1 LVQDRNGSENFKN
14 RALIRLKT
22 HIGIGIAGGELEV
35 EARNCRE
42 AVDTLREC
50 LEIIGTGITK
60 APIHGIAKFIQF
72 LKALINRKKEAFFK
86 SEKS

>member
-22 HIGIGIAGGELEV
+22 HIGIGVAGGELEV

-42 AVDTLREC
+42 AADALREC

-60 APIHGIAKFIQF
+60 APIHGIAKLIHF
-72 LKALINRKKEAFFK
+72 LKASRNRRKEAFFRRK
-86 SEKS
+86 H